1 MRFFE
6 FVPVRYISTPAI
18 SNAPAEPVTS
28 FQNIPVVPDA
38 VKHQRWQQMKA
49 AEFARSANQI
59 QPTEIDMVKAQWIY
73 ADQQRKANQDY
84 EQQRR
89 RLGKKATNSVV
100 DAKLGRRR
108 RASKPA

>member
-1 MRFFE
+1 MRFYE
-6 FVPVRYISTPAI
+6 FAPVRYIKTPAVT
-18 SNAPAEPVTS
+18 NAPAEPVIS

-49 AEFARSANQI
+49 AEFARSANQV

-73 ADQQRKANQDY
+73 ADQQRQANQDY
-84 EQQRR
+84 EQQSR
-89 RLGKKATNSVV
+89 RLRRDATSSIV

-108 RASKPA
+108 RAPKLG

>member
-1 MRFFE
+1 MRSHE
-6 FVPVRYISTPAI
+6 FIPIRYIQTPAV
-18 SNAPAEPVTS
+18 SNTPAASTVS
-28 FQNIPVVPDA
+28 FQKIPVVPDA

-59 QPTEIDMVKAQWIY
+59 QPTETDMLKAQWIY
-73 ADQQRKANQDY
+73 ADQQQKANQEY

-89 RLGKKATNSVV
+89 RLGKKATNSLA

-108 RASKPA
+108 RAPKLK